1 MTDRAGIIVV
11 DDEINIRNALVT
23 VLSKQGYDVRGVG
36 SGEEALEELTRCGAE
51 LVITDLKMPGVGGI
65 EFIRRLKAAWP
76 ETEVVVMT
84 AYGSIDTAVEAMR
97 SGAYDYLTKPIDRE
111 RFPLVVTKAL
121 ERRALAN
128 ENKQLRDRLE
138 TRVRYDQMVGE
149 SEPMQRVYSLVE
161 MVADSGV
168 TVLLTGESGTGKEL
182 VARAIHHKS
191 ARADGPFVTLNCGA
205 LPENLFESEL
215 FGYEKGAFTGATTT
229 KVGRFELADNG
240 TLLLDEIGELSLK
253 SQVDFL
259 RVLETKEFRRLGGT
273 KVIKVDARIV
283 AATNRNLEE
292 AVKQGDFREDLYYR
306 LNVVPIRLPPLR
318 ERGEDIP
325 LLAER
330 FLREF
335 SAQHHRD
342 LKEISRDV
350 MRLMR
355 LYAWPGNIRQ
365 LRNLMERLVITVK
378 EPAIQPEH
386 LPEEIQASQEHA
398 RTMVV
403 TLGTSLNDIE
413 REAIRRTLAEVV
425 NHREKAA
432 KLLGISLRALQYK
445 IKEYGIRE

>member
-1 MTDRAGIIVV
+1 MNPHAHILVV
-11 DDEINIRNALVT
+11 DDEINIRRALVT
-23 VLSKQGYDVRGVG
+23 MLEKKGHQVCGVATA
-36 SGEEALEELTRCGAE
+36 EEGLAQLEASPAE
-51 LVITDLKMPGVGGI
+51 LVITDLRMPGIGGM
-65 EFIRRLKAAWP
+65 EFLCRLKDAWP
-76 ETEVVVMT
+76 DTEVVVMT
-84 AYGSIDTAVEAMR
+84 AYGSIDTAVKAMR
-97 SGAYDYLTKPIDRE
+97 YGAYDYLTKPVDRE
-111 RFPLVVTKAL
+111 RFPIVVDKAL
-121 ERRALAN
+121 ERHALTT

-138 TRVRYDQMVGE
+138 TRTRFDQMVGE
-149 SEPMQRVYSLVE
+149 SEPMQRVYNLVD
-161 MVADSGV
+161 MVAESAV

-191 ARADGPFVTLNCGA
+191 TRANGPFVTLNCGA

-215 FGYEKGAFTGATTT
+215 FGYEKGAYTGAMTT
-229 KVGRFELADNG
+229 KAGRFELADGG
-240 TLLLDEIGELSLK
+240 TLLLDEVGELSLK

-273 KVIKVDARIV
+273 KLITVDARII

-318 ERGEDIP
+318 ERGDDIP

-330 FLREF
+330 FLSEF
-335 SAQHHRD
+335 TAQHRREPKDVFRD
-342 LKEISRDV
+342 A
-350 MRLMR
+350 MRLLR

-365 LRNLMERLVITVK
+365 LRNLMERLVITVRDSG
-378 EPAIQPEH
+378 IQPEH
-386 LPEEIQASQEHA
+386 LPEEIQASKEDA

-403 TLGTSLNDIE
+403 ALGSSLKDIE
-413 REAIRRTLAEVV
+413 RETIRRTLAEVT